1 MKLYFYNKYDGD
13 PSYIFLP
20 QNGFDRLERV
30 DCMGFWSNLFFFAIL
45 VFICTRQ
52 KSGRRGANMDRLVF
66 FAKFIDFNWHC
77 SLKLTRIAKKFFAKI
92 EEKISIMTIYKIVV
106 QDDNLQNSCPGGQFP
121 KNCRQQRSAKNY
133 PQHKFPKKSYE
144 EDKCGICVVYTSP
157 VQNTLLLA
165 IIRISSVLAFVAF
178 FRNEP
183 AKDNSENILNKG
195 LTMIL
200 R

>member
-1 MKLYFYNKYDGD
+1 MATILFDRKMSLTSLLLANTFSW
-13 PSYIFLP
+13 SYIFTINMMVIHHTFFFLKMDSIGWREWTVWAFG
-20 QNGFDRLERV
+20 QI
-30 DCMGFWSNLFFFAIL
+30 CFFFAIL

-121 KNCRQQRSAKNY
+121 KNCRQQRSAK
-133 PQHKFPKKSYE
+133 KLS
-144 EDKCGICVVYTSP
+144 T
-157 VQNTLLLA
+157 T
-165 IIRISSVLAFVAF
+165 
-178 FRNEP
+178 
-183 AKDNSENILNKG
+183 
-195 LTMIL
+195 
-200 R
+200 